1 MNDSTNDHA
10 PVGNGGVMWFCH
22 DCMGPA
28 SKIIRN
34 ISSLHKRQD
43 EFESEL
49 KHSNMRLDQIIHEV
63 RENNTE
69 TQKKVFDN
77 EQKIQE
83 LQRQMNEINVTMQ
96 SVQDELQMKDESPK
110 WSDIVNQAVESKF
123 ETVSLGLNMVEKS
136 IEESKKKALELK
148 DKEGRRN
155 NVIVYKVPECPPG
168 SYEAVIKH
176 DSDFFLEVCTD
187 VLGLDVMQDDIK
199 KIYRIGKRGPEPRPL
214 LIQLSS
220 GMLKNHI
227 MESTFKL
234 RSIEKFRHVVISHDM
249 TKDEREQ
256 CKRLVEE
263 AKERESQEPSGEYIF
278 RVRGPPGDMK
288 VVKLRKRM

>member
-69 TQKKVFDN
+69 TQKKVNDN